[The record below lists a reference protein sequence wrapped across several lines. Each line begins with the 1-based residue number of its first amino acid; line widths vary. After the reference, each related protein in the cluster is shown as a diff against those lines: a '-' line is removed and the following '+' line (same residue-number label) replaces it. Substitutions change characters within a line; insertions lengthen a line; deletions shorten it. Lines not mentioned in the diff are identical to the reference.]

1 VKAIAIFITLLAV
14 TLPTYGQRQAGN
26 ESGPTV
32 EIVTPQHLDSSTTT
46 DSVQHL
52 DFRNRR
58 FDIFDKRG
66 KAILS
71 AKLRNGKYES
81 KWTTEKG
88 DESYTSMVTQRKF
101 KGNMVI
107 KATME
112 FDPLMAPLIVL
123 AEKLGKSKTGQPEY
137 RNHTEIVIFNE
148 GVNVWVHTWDEKT
161 KSMSFILA
169 AFARFPLKGG
179 TRYVTEVSREGKT
192 LTIKIANQCF
202 GVYLPNLA
210 DELHVGLTGCEGH
223 NRFYDFSVVSESLA
237 SEKDR
242 WKGTF

>member
-1 VKAIAIFITLLAV
+1 MIMGLNASAANSSFLCKFGKGQWNAADWIMVKSARWEFFQKNWV
-14 TLPTYGQRQAGN
+14 QNP
-26 ESGPTV
+26 
-32 EIVTPQHLDSSTTT
+32 DSIENP
-46 DSVQHL
+46 VP
-52 DFRNRR
+52 NRPM
-58 FDIFDKRG
+58 D
-66 KAILS
+66 
-71 AKLRNGKYES
+71 